1 MRGSIESNASKSM
14 RVLMGISVVIA
25 DSCPVFVR
33 GLMDVPHSAHTF
45 EIVASCCDGMKSL
58 QAIQDL
64 CPNIALL
71 DSSMSVVSGIEI
83 LATVSS
89 ERCPT
94 RILLTATVEEWEAI
108 AARSIGAR
116 GVIPKDVQPEAL
128 VRALRQV
135 AAGARLPWDAFRVA
149 RRSNRSSSVSY
160 HAEDLFTMPT
170 GREREIANLVSQGL
184 SNKEIGRRLE
194 LTAGTIKVH
203 LHNIFA
209 KLAINNRSA
218 LTALAVHHRYKI
230 PHGGG

>member
-1 MRGSIESNASKSM
+1 
-14 RVLMGISVVIA
+14 
-25 DSCPVFVR
+25 
-33 GLMDVPHSAHTF
+33 MDVPHSAHTF

-71 DSSMSVVSGIEI
+71 DSSMPVVSGIEI

-108 AARSIGAR
+108 AARLIGAR

-135 AAGARLPWDAFRVA
+135 AAGARLPLDAFRVA

-160 HAEDLFTMPT
+160 HAEDLFTMLT

-209 KLAINNRSA
+209 KLALNNRSA